1 MEQTLA
7 CKQWLLAA
15 DCRFDITLLDY
26 QSERPN
32 TLTAA
37 SLPRRLRS
45 TARTLLRNVSL
56 LSEALTFRVVCLS
69 LGTRYSAMFGSQNVL
84 IHGDEDLPHTVLP
97 PLARIARRAR
107 HSCKANDE
115 HCKCKQMRRA
125 AEKVL
130 ASLRTEPR
138 LVRVAA
144 TLGWSFPRRASAIS
158 SELHRSFSL
167 PYD

>member
-1 MEQTLA
+1 
-7 CKQWLLAA
+7 
-15 DCRFDITLLDY
+15 
-26 QSERPN
+26 
-32 TLTAA
+32 
-37 SLPRRLRS
+37 
-45 TARTLLRNVSL
+45 
-56 LSEALTFRVVCLS
+56 
-69 LGTRYSAMFGSQNVL
+69 MFGSQNVL

-97 PLARIARRAR
+97 PLARIGRRAS
-107 HSCKANDE
+107 HSCKADDE

-158 SELHRSFSL
+158 SELLRIDSSMATAKTYQSPPMCLRKGACQYVLASVVQHRHVAVFEGEVAAVVLLDGDVLQTISATATYSKL
-167 PYD
+167 LATKKPRRRAS